1 MGEIRK
7 PRRERLRERRHRHRE
22 RHPAVRIAFAIA
34 GIAVLL
40 AGLAMLVL
48 PGPGMLVTAIGLGM
62 LALEFAWAEQLLGKA
77 LDRIERIQPQKRS
90 PLERFLIVA
99 ITIGGVIVLVSGI
112 ALVIALDLP

>member
-7 PRRERLRERRHRHRE
+7 PRREHLRERRHRHRK
-22 RHPAVRIAFAIA
+22 RHVAFRIAFAIA

-77 LDRIERIQPQKRS
+77 LDRIERIQPQERS
-90 PLERFLIVA
+90 PLERFLIAA

-112 ALVIALDLP
+112 VLLIVLDLP